1 MGWISAKRA
10 LEPPITSHTQMPRK
24 QQSRRRPDTHR
35 GWWGRGP
42 AADVER
48 PSGRGII
55 EKHCGRN
62 PDAQAWESAGGVPGS
77 RAPSTRA
84 GRLVMSHGGEKAGG
98 RGKKLQDGGKPDPRE
113 GSERTGRPGP
123 QAGRG
128 RVGGG
133 SCQPTPCPPCP
144 HLHPT
149 QQALRPGPDPG
160 VCGLG
165 GGGSCPQP

>member
-1 MGWISAKRA
+1 MDLRERA

-24 QQSRRRPDTHR
+24 QQSRRRPNTHR

-62 PDAQAWESAGGVPGS
+62 PDAQAWESSGGVPGS

-128 RVGGG
+128 RGGG